1 MDTLIL
7 IDVRAAKIR
16 DSVRKLKFL
25 RGELRESDVFDN
37 DTPPRI
43 KVSSLLT
50 TAFVTLAFVLTRSPT
65 AAQPDPHRME
75 NNPAMLAARVV
86 EQPVEKI
93 WLVEK
98 TPAYWVYSNGLQIR
112 TEYLT
117 ESILRHYPT
126 WSRADLVR
134 NAGESSLPA
143 GIVFHTTES
152 LMLPLEAGEA
162 HSLVRTREAML
173 DHVRS
178 GRLYNY
184 VIDRFGQV
192 FHVVPDEEVAFH
204 AGHSVWADGHSVY
217 EGLNESFLGVAFEA
231 RTVGSFTYDPA
242 QIRSGKMLTDL
253 LRSEYSIPAWNC
265 VTHAQVSVNP
275 SNMQIG
281 YHTDWAAN
289 FPFREF
295 GLPDGYAT
303 ALPSIELFGFGYN
316 QRFLEAIGGKP
327 WPGLLAAEAD
337 LRRAAEA
344 RHSSTASYRE
354 LLQSRYRAIRSQRHE
369 PADRDRT

>member
-25 RGELRESDVFDN
+25 RRQLREASVFERGSAPALPATTVWATVIAALSFALTGTTIAKQYVRPLEA
-37 DTPPRI
+37 TPA
-43 KVSSLLT
+43 KV
-50 TAFVTLAFVLTRSPT
+50 VM
-65 AAQPDPHRME
+65 AA
-75 NNPAMLAARVV
+75 VK
-86 EQPVEKI
+86 QPVEKI

-98 TPAYWVYSNGLQIR
+98 TPAYWVYSNGLQVR

-117 ESILRHYPT
+117 ESTLRHYVT
-126 WSRADLVR
+126 WSRRTLIEDA
-134 NAGESSLPA
+134 AESASPG

-152 LMLPLEAGEA
+152 LMLPLEAGQA

-173 DHVRS
+173 SHVRS

-192 FHVVPDEEVAFH
+192 FRVVPDDQIAFH
-204 AGHSVWADGHSVY
+204 AGHSIWADEHSVY
-217 EGLNESFLGVAFEA
+217 EGLNDSFLGVAFEA
-231 RTVGSFTYDPA
+231 RTERSFAYDPA
-242 QIRSGKMLTDL
+242 QIRSGRMLTDL
-253 LRSEYSIPAWNC
+253 LRSEYAIPASNC

-316 QRFLEAIGGKP
+316 RQFLGAIGGRP
-327 WPGLLAAEAD
+327 WEGLLAAEAD
-337 LRRAAEA
+337 VRRAAEA
-344 RHSSTASYRE
+344 QNSSTASYRE
-354 LLQSRYRAIRSQRHE
+354 VLQRRYRTIRSQKHE